1 MDTIL
6 IIEAK
11 MTNEQLEVLVSEI
24 KKISEIIAQCNK
36 CGWLA
41 ASQYLIMK

>member
-11 MTNEQLEVLVSEI
+11 MTDEQLEVLVSEI
-24 KKISEIIAQCNK
+24 KKLSEIIGIQLTFK
-36 CGWLA
+36 
-41 ASQYLIMK
+41 SE